1 MYRTCSPCW
10 HINHR
15 NHYLLLDYHRVMIVA
30 GWTEIKKL
38 LLHWRLLV
46 PFIVFFLKLLS
57 QANIGVRTSTSA
69 CFSWHLNVE
78 KGHCSAEEK
87 QQVFWKQ
94 PVSSCWVL
102 SAGSGYTQL
111 KLWLCNT
118 FFLNQLWFLKFLT
131 FDLSVRTA
139 KSCMLCFFVSC
150 PFLSPVGN
158 SVTWK
163 REICVTGIQSNT
175 ELMCYFYNKIK

>member
-46 PFIVFFLKLLS
+46 PFIIFFLKLLS

-175 ELMCYFYNKIK
+175 ELMCYF